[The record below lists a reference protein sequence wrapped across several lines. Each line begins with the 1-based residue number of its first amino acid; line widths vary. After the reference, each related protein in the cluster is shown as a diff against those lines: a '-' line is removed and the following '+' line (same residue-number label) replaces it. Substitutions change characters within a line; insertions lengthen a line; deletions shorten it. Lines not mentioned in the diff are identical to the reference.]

1 MSKTK
6 TKKLVELEI
15 NETSGVDHPAHLY
28 EGWLV
33 RKDSAAVLDEVIS
46 AIELEAQDN
55 NTNEGMTMSELES
68 TIDAP
73 AEEEVETP
81 EAVAEEVVAEEP
93 EMETV
98 AASVASVEKSDAS
111 DSELVAKELADL
123 RKQLDDATA
132 EAASLREEREMEK
145 ATERV
150 AGWRILPGVVVEDF
164 APVLRSLRAANSDA
178 MEIVEN
184 ILDGCASALAEAGVL
199 KELGSDLD
207 ETSTDAYDQIEALAK
222 SAVDAGR
229 ATNMPEAIGLV
240 AVENP
245 DLYSRY
251 RTEQGV

>member
-1 MSKTK
+1 MPK
-6 TKKLVELEI
+6 TKKLVELQI
-15 NETSGVDHPAHLY
+15 DETSGVDHPAHLY

-73 AEEEVETP
+73 AEEEVAP
-81 EAVAEEVVAEEP
+81 EAVAEEVVAEP
-93 EMETV
+93 EMEPV
-98 AASVASVEKSDAS
+98 AASVASVGDTS

-164 APVLRSLRAANSDA
+164 APVLRSLRAANPEA
-178 MEIVEN
+178 TTVIEN
-184 ILDGCASALAEAGVL
+184 IFDNCASALAEAGVL

-222 SAVDAGR
+222 SAVEAGR
-229 ATNMPEAIGLV
+229 ATNLPEAIGLV

>member
-1 MSKTK
+1 MPKTR
-6 TKKLVELEI
+6 KLVELQI
-15 NETSGVDHPAHLY
+15 DETSGVDHPAHLY

-33 RKDSAAVLDEVIS
+33 RKDSAAVLDEVI
-46 AIELEAQDN
+46 AEVETQDN

-73 AEEEVETP
+73 AEEEVAP
-81 EAVAEEVVAEEP
+81 EAVAEEVVTAP
-93 EMETV
+93 EMEPV
-98 AASVASVEKSDAS
+98 AASVASVEKSDTS

-164 APVLRSLRAANSDA
+164 APVLRSLRAANEEA
-178 MEIVEN
+178 TTVIEN
-184 ILDGCASALAEAGVL
+184 ILDGCASALSEAGVL

-207 ETSTDAYDQIEALAK
+207 DTSSDAYDQIESLAK

-229 ATNMPEAIGLV
+229 AKNMPEAIGLV

-251 RTEQGV
+251 RAEQGV

>member
-1 MSKTK
+1 MPK
-6 TKKLVELEI
+6 TKKLVELQI
-15 NETSGVDHPAHLY
+15 DETSGVDHPAHLY

-73 AEEEVETP
+73 AEEEVAP
-81 EAVAEEVVAEEP
+81 EAVAEEVVTEP
-93 EMETV
+93 EMEPV
-98 AASVASVEKSDAS
+98 AASVASVGDTS

-164 APVLRSLRAANSDA
+164 APVLRSLRAANLEA
-178 MEIVEN
+178 TTVIEN
-184 ILDGCASALAEAGVL
+184 ILDSCASALAEAGVL

-222 SAVDAGR
+222 SAVEAGR
-229 ATNMPEAIGLV
+229 ATSLPEAIGLV

>member
-1 MSKTK
+1 MPK
-6 TKKLVELEI
+6 TKKLVELQI
-15 NETSGVDHPAHLY
+15 DETSGVDHPAQLY

-73 AEEEVETP
+73 AEEEVEAP
-81 EAVAEEVVAEEP
+81 EAVAEEVVAEP
-93 EMETV
+93 EMEPV
-98 AASVASVEKSDAS
+98 AASVASVEKSDTS

-150 AGWRILPGVVVEDF
+150 AGCL
-164 APVLRSLRAANSDA
+164 LY
-178 MEIVEN
+178 
-184 ILDGCASALAEAGVL
+184 
-199 KELGSDLD
+199 
-207 ETSTDAYDQIEALAK
+207 TSPSPRDR
-222 SAVDAGR
+222 G
-229 ATNMPEAIGLV
+229 
-240 AVENP
+240 
-245 DLYSRY
+245 
-251 RTEQGV
+251 